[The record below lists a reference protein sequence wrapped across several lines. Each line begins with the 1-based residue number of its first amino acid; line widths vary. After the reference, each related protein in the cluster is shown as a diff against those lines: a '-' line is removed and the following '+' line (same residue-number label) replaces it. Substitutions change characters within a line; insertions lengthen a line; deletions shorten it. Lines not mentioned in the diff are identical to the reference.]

1 VQKPSRQK
9 NQNSHNFKQGGKTML
24 EQIAERLGRG
34 LFTVCTAAGQA
45 LADVLD
51 KGIDN
56 ICNRI
61 ENEKTEE

>member
-1 VQKPSRQK
+1 
-9 NQNSHNFKQGGKTML
+9 ML

-34 LFTVCTAAGQA
+34 LFTVCTAVGQA

>member
-1 VQKPSRQK
+1 
-9 NQNSHNFKQGGKTML
+9 ML

-61 ENEKTEE
+61 ENEKTEEQSQACIDWAEIL

>member
-1 VQKPSRQK
+1 
-9 NQNSHNFKQGGKTML
+9 ML

-61 ENEKTEE
+61 ENEKTEEQYTIKGLRLASIGRRS

>member
-1 VQKPSRQK
+1 
-9 NQNSHNFKQGGKTML
+9 ML

-34 LFTVCTAAGQA
+34 LFTVCTAAGKA
-45 LADVLD
+45 IADVLD

-61 ENEKTEE
+61 ENEKTDKQVIIFNQGTINMCYACK